1 MLDVARNQLGGPLPS
16 LAGAPLGWVRL
27 NGNAFVGAPPIPAS
41 QMQAGQSRLCPST
54 LDPVPDPAW
63 DAATGVSPWFAACA
77 DALFEDGF
85 EPR

>member
-1 MLDVARNQLGGPLPS
+1 M
-16 LAGAPLGWVRL
+16 
-27 NGNAFVGAPPIPAS
+27 PAS
-41 QMQAGQSRLCPST
+41 QMQAGQSRLCPGT

-63 DAATGVSPWFAACA
+63 DAATGVSPWFSACA